1 VAAKLSEAA
10 TASIDWAAR
19 NAVAFDHGTTEA
31 AIFWKK
37 RKSSKVKVRVGDNEV
52 PFNKEATRW
61 LGVWLDS
68 QLKLRN
74 HHAVRMKEGRK
85 VMTRL

>member
-1 VAAKLSEAA
+1 M
-10 TASIDWAAR
+10 
-19 NAVAFDHGTTEA
+19 AFDHGKTEA
-31 AIFWKK
+31 ALFWRG
-37 RKSSKVKVRVGDNEV
+37 RKAAEAKVRVGGNEI

-68 QLKLRN
+68 HLKLRN

-85 VMTRL
+85 ALTRLWRLMGQMGLSPVNCRKVMTA